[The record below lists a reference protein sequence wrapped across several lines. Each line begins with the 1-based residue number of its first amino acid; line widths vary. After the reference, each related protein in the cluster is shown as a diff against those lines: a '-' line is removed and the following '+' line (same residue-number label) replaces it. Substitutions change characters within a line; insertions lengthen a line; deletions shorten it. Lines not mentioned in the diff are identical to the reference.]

1 MTGMRGTWQRDLD
14 PAIESRVAAAIERC
28 DRLPVLDR
36 SLQRVLELT
45 ELEDSATGDLVA
57 ALEADPA
64 LAANI
69 LRFANSAYA
78 GRPIRAK
85 TVRQA
90 VTMAGRRA
98 TRQLCLEAV
107 TFRFFETAPGN
118 GRTSRGQLHIHAV
131 SVATVAGAAAELVGI
146 SRELPHLAGLLHDC
160 GKLVMPLAFGED
172 AMDELTAAHPCGG
185 ERSAAEW
192 ERLGVDHAYVGAL
205 FAIESGLD
213 DDVVAAIAWHHG
225 GRRGCVAPSPAIAC
239 VQLADIVVAML
250 GGANADQTL
259 LDETLVSLGL
269 DAGALDLLADSAT
282 ASAGGPGPAAG
293 LGDRVAQLERL
304 ASTDELTGLSNR
316 RHWVSTVKQALGAG
330 RTGNVL
336 LCDLDYFKAINDTH
350 GHATGDLVLT
360 EIARILNRHGTA
372 GRLGGDEFALWVTG
386 DQPGY
391 VADAV
396 VGEVAAAFSEDSDLA
411 VGISIGIAGAED
423 DLAHALERADRALYA
438 AKASGRQRACHAED
452 EIAA

>member
-1 MTGMRGTWQRDLD
+1 MTVIDATWQRELH
-14 PAIESRVAAAIERC
+14 PAIETQVSAAIARC

-36 SLQRVLELT
+36 NLQRVLELT

-57 ALEADPA
+57 ALEGDPA

-107 TFRFFETAPGN
+107 TFRFFESAPGN

-131 SVATVAGAAAELVGI
+131 SVATVAGAAAQLVGI
-146 SRELPHLAGLLHDC
+146 PRELPHLAGLLHDC
-160 GKLVMPLAFGED
+160 GKLVMPVAFGEE
-172 AMDELTAAHPCGG
+172 AMDKLAAAHPSGVQ
-185 ERSAAEW
+185 RSAAEW

-205 FAIESGLD
+205 FAQQSGLEE
-213 DDVVAAIAWHHG
+213 DVVAAIAWHHG

-239 VQLADIVVAML
+239 VQLADIVVAMPS
-250 GGANADQTL
+250 GAAP
-259 LDETLVSLGL
+259 DETLLEETLASLGL
-269 DAGALDLLADSAT
+269 EPEALDLLADSAT
-282 ASAGGPGPAAG
+282 VNSSATAAASG

-304 ASTDELTGLSNR
+304 ASTDELTGLFNR
-316 RHWVSTVKQALGAG
+316 RHWVSTVKQAIGGGQA
-330 RTGNVL
+330 GNVL

-360 EIARILNRHGTA
+360 EIARILARHGVA
-372 GRLGGDEFALWVTG
+372 GRLGGDEFALWLTC
-386 DQPGY
+386 DQPGCVADVIVTE
-391 VADAV
+391 VADAFPI
-396 VGEVAAAFSEDSDLA
+396 GSDLA
-411 VGISIGIAGAED
+411 VGISIGIAGVGD
-423 DLAHALERADRALYA
+423 DLAHALERADRALYT
-438 AKASGRQRACHAED
+438 AKASGRRRACYAEG
-452 EIAA
+452 ELAA